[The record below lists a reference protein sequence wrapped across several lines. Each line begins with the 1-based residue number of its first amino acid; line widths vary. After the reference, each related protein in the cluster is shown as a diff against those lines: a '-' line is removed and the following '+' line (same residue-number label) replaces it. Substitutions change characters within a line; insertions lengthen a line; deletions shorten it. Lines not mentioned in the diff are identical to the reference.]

1 MLYSPV
7 VGAPRRADRGIL
19 VVVDEPLVGGVPA
32 DGQRRKL
39 GGTEVRAVGIQVPR
53 NQDVLKQTHGVITIP
68 YVTIAIGYKTRSGTK
83 ILDFEIRS

>member
-7 VGAPRRADRGIL
+7 VRAPRRADRGIL

-39 GGTEVRAVGIQVPR
+39 GGTDVGAVGIQVPR
-53 NQDVLKQTHGVITIP
+53 NQDVLKQTNGVSTNP
-68 YVTIAIGYKTRSGTK
+68 YVTIATGYKTRSGLK
-83 ILDFEIRS
+83 IMKLS